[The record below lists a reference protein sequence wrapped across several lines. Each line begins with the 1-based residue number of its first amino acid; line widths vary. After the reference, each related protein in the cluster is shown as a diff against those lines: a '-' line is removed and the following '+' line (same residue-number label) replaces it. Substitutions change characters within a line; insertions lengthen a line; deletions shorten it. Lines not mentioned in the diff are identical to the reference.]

1 MSEDASPPVPI
12 TGVLITGAA
21 KRIGRAIAL
30 DLAEHGLAVAVHY
43 NRSADE
49 AAALVAEIAGKGGRA
64 AAVAADLTAEEEVR
78 SLIERAAAAVGGL
91 GCLINNAS
99 VFERDTIETATRESW
114 DRHMEVNLRAPFVLT
129 QAFAAGLPDGAAGN
143 VINIVDQRVWN
154 LTPHFTS
161 YTLSKAGLWAMTQT
175 TALALAPRVRI
186 NAIGPGPVLP
196 SNRQSDED
204 FRRQWRALPLGRP
217 ASPEEVAAAVRFIL
231 DAPAMTGQMIA
242 LDGGQHLGW
251 SHRPTDGGTGE

>member
-1 MSEDASPPVPI
+1 MSEATSPA
-12 TGVLITGAA
+12 VLITGAA
-21 KRIGRAIAL
+21 KRLGRAMAL
-30 DLAEHGLAVAVHY
+30 DLAAHGHAVAVHH
-43 NRSADE
+43 NTSAHE
-49 AAALVAEIAGKGGRA
+49 AAALVTEITDGGGRA
-64 AAVAADLTAEEEVR
+64 AAVAADLAVEAEVQT
-78 SLIERAAAAVGGL
+78 LIERAAEAVGRL

-99 VFERDTIETATRESW
+99 VFERDTVETASRESW

-129 QAFAAGLPDGAAGN
+129 QDFARALADGSVGN
-143 VINIVDQRVWN
+143 VINIIDQRVWN

-175 TALALAPRVRI
+175 TALALAPRVRV

-196 SNRQSDED
+196 SVRQSDAD

-251 SHRPTDGGTGE
+251 SHQPTDGGTGE

>member
-1 MSEDASPPVPI
+1 MSEAASLS
-12 TGVLITGAA
+12 VLITGAA
-21 KRIGRAIAL
+21 KRLGRAMAL
-30 DLAEHGLAVAVHY
+30 DLAGHGWAVAVHY

-49 AAALVAEIAGKGGRA
+49 AASLVAEIIEGGGQA
-64 AAVAADLTAEEEVR
+64 AAVAADLAVEDEAWTLV
-78 SLIERAAAAVGGL
+78 ERAAAAVGPL

-99 VFERDTIETATRESW
+99 VFERDTVETANRESW

-129 QAFAAGLPDGAAGN
+129 QAFARGLPDGGVGN
-143 VINIVDQRVWN
+143 VINIIDQRVWN

-175 TALALAPRVRI
+175 TALALAPRVRV

-196 SNRQSDED
+196 SARQSDAD
-204 FRRQWRALPLGRP
+204 FRRQCQALPLGR
-217 ASPEEVAAAVRFIL
+217 AVSPEEVAAAVRFIL
-231 DAPAMTGQMIA
+231 DAPALTGQMIA

-251 SHRPTDGGTGE
+251 SHPPTGGGTNE